1 MTEFI
6 LTPSD
11 EESVVQAIRSAEKR
25 TSGEIRVHIEAKC
38 AGNNPIKRAEVL
50 FHELGMDAT
59 AEQNGVL
66 IYLAHKDHQ
75 FAILGDRGINEIVP
89 DDFWTQTAHIMAG
102 HFKEG
107 HFVEGLIHGISHAGE
122 QLRRHF
128 PYTQDDENE
137 LDDAISKG

>member
-38 AGNNPIKRAEVL
+38 AGNNPMKRAEAL

-66 IYLAHKDHQ
+66 IYLAHEDHQ

-89 DDFWTQTAHIMAG
+89 TDFWAETAEVMAG
-102 HFKEG
+102 HFKKG
-107 HFVEGLIHGISHAGE
+107 HFAEGLIHGISHAGE
-122 QLRRHF
+122 QLRQHF
-128 PYTQDDENE
+128 PYTEDDQNE
-137 LDDAISKG
+137 LDDSISKG

>member
-1 MTEFI
+1 
-6 LTPSD
+6 
-11 EESVVQAIRSAEKR
+11 
-25 TSGEIRVHIEAKC
+25 
-38 AGNNPIKRAEVL
+38 
-50 FHELGMDAT
+50 
-59 AEQNGVL
+59 
-66 IYLAHKDHQ
+66 
-75 FAILGDRGINEIVP
+75 
-89 DDFWTQTAHIMAG
+89 MAG